1 MINTNTQIWSEK
13 YRPTI
18 LDDICNQDN
27 IINSLKNILIT
38 KNLPH
43 LIFYGPSGTGKTSTI
58 QALVKY
64 IFGVNYSNHIFEFN
78 ASEDRGINIIRDKI
92 KLYAKQ
98 SINTNTNIPPWK
110 IIILD
115 DADTLTQDAQYALRR
130 IIEQYSNITR
140 FCIIFNNINKII
152 GPIFSRFAVYR
163 FKPIQNI
170 NIYNRLKYI
179 IEKEQITVSETLIN
193 KIITISDN
201 DLRKAINL
209 LQTYDSNI
217 DLLSGY
223 YPDINIIFTYILNKD
238 TENINIFINNFF
250 NNGYS
255 LSLQLKLIFDYI
267 LNMDLECNIKGQ
279 ILNIIIDVDQ
289 SLNKGCD
296 EYINFMKIIYFMLIV
311 IP

>member
-64 IFGVNYSNHIFEFN
+64 IFGVNYINHIFEFN